1 MKSHDPAV
9 EMRMNGIFINQQ
21 LLKEVEKREDAQLK
35 DYYQWFVDKGY
46 EQALKDQ
53 YDYKLVLGGWQSMN
67 LLFHGVMALPYI
79 VEHCKEAGPDNWI
92 AKRGFSNYQGS
103 TDQETIKLH
112 VSYLKKCREK
122 DSGNA
127 EYYALTI
134 EALETLLKYRTL
146 NKHFT
151 SYVRPL
157 TDFIG
162 KDGCVHSNFG
172 IRTTGTSRWT
182 AYDPPLQTVPFMSQV
197 KRVYRSR
204 FERGLIVAGDYSQ
217 MELREA
223 ARISGDPVML
233 EIFNLG
239 QDIHRATAAKILG
252 KSLEDVTAHERRKA
266 KATNFGI
273 LFGATPWTIAEQN
286 NIPEKEAEEFVNAW
300 LATFSKIRDYMK
312 LCEKFAR
319 KNGCIYTPLGARRL
333 LPDIHNSNERM
344 RQHAIR
350 QSMNT
355 PIQGQSSD
363 WATFVLQGIS
373 RRIGEEGLHSKLWAF
388 IHDSIEADAPVYELW
403 DYMTIQLEEM
413 TTNLVNRFPILTVPL
428 KVDFEVGLNWGEMVD
443 AEILPDR
450 RIILS
455 AKIDDDDKPEGVQW
469 LERIMTVVGGED
481 VEVTH
486 LLDEHSVSFLMQFP
500 ELTYDRVPSYTPL
513 STIKGDDDE

>member
-1 MKSHDPAV
+1 
-9 EMRMNGIFINQQ
+9 
-21 LLKEVEKREDAQLK
+21 
-35 DYYQWFVDKGY
+35 
-46 EQALKDQ
+46 
-53 YDYKLVLGGWQSMN
+53 
-67 LLFHGVMALPYI
+67 
-79 VEHCKEAGPDNWI
+79 
-92 AKRGFSNYQGS
+92 
-103 TDQETIKLH
+103 
-112 VSYLKKCREK
+112 
-122 DSGNA
+122 
-127 EYYALTI
+127 
-134 EALETLLKYRTL
+134 
-146 NKHFT
+146 
-151 SYVRPL
+151 
-157 TDFIG
+157 
-162 KDGCVHSNFG
+162 
-172 IRTTGTSRWT
+172 
-182 AYDPPLQTVPFMSQV
+182 
-197 KRVYRSR
+197 
-204 FERGLIVAGDYSQ
+204 